1 MKNKNTLTLE
11 LFNVV
16 EKGQSQ
22 EPVFIDSHGVFV
34 DSTAVYAIKDIKKHL
49 KNLKLSGND
58 LNKTFHKSWKT
69 VVNSTRLEL
78 AIQQIMHYLSTYGS
92 NFESEMYIPDEVL
105 KVPKTKLK
113 VSVIKSL
120 TKEELIEKSLD
131 VLRSGI
137 ALKEET
143 LNDLFELLGVL
154 GYKFSGD
161 ENIKNKEANLLIAI
175 RYRVYP
181 ESVEEFVRYLVYR
194 ATQSSSLVKNKE
206 LFDSIKESNTDIS
219 LDLESYDMK
228 KVAQVFNRFKPIFLS
243 FKQSHKNNKKYINK
257 LAKLSKVYH
266 KPMPQNALNLVTQ
279 NKLTENDTHWLDNAS
294 IYALFKALSAC
305 YTRMNGQDTFVYRIR
320 NGKSFVKS
328 NEVNAKVVKANY
340 KFLLNYLKTK
350 LNGEGKNVFIPKQ
363 VIYALPTSEKLF
375 VGNIPT
381 GTKFLAKK
389 IAAGIYWENSW
400 GATDLDLSGLN
411 IAGKIG
417 WNSSY
422 YNDNGN
428 LIYSGDLTYAEDGA
442 VEYLHASKGKLNPT
456 LVMNNVFSGE
466 HDAGYKIVIG
476 EGSKISRNFMM
487 NPNKV
492 LAEVKCNSVQK
503 NTVLGML
510 MEEDDDMKSFTL
522 LNFGA
527 GQARVSGNNEVSRNA
542 TTALYQQWAK
552 PISLNTVLE
561 QCGFTVLHEKEDD
574 VELYADL
581 SLDNLT
587 KSTFIDLFKQ
597 D

>member
-16 EKGQSQ
+16 EKGQSKDPVFL
-22 EPVFIDSHGVFV
+22 ENHGVFIDS
-34 DSTAVYAIKDIKKHL
+34 TATYAIKDIKEYL
-49 KNLKLSGND
+49 QNLKLSGND

-69 VVNSTRLEL
+69 VVDSTRLEL
-78 AIQQIMHYLSTYGS
+78 AIQQVMHYMSTYGS
-92 NFESEMYIPDEVL
+92 NFEAEMYIPEEVL
-105 KVPKTKLK
+105 NVPKTKLK

-120 TKEELIEKSLD
+120 TKEELIEKCLD

-143 LNDLFELLGVL
+143 LNDLFNLLDTL
-154 GYKFSGD
+154 DYKFSGN
-161 ENIKNKEANLLIAI
+161 ENIKNKEANLLIAV
-175 RYRVYP
+175 RYRIYP
-181 ESVEEFVRYLVYR
+181 DSVEEFVRYLVYR
-194 ATQSSSLVKNKE
+194 STQSSSLVKNEE
-206 LFDSIKESNTDIS
+206 LFNSIKSSNTDIS

-243 FKQSHKNNKKYINK
+243 FKQSHENNKKYINK

-266 KPMPQNALNLVTQ
+266 QPMPQNALNLVTQ
-279 NKLTENDTHWLDNAS
+279 NKLTKKDSHWLDNAS

-320 NGKSFVKS
+320 NGKSFVNS
-328 NEVNAKVVKANY
+328 NNVNTNVVKDNY
-340 KFLLNYLKTK
+340 EFLLNYLKTK
-350 LNGEGKNVFIPKQ
+350 LNGEGKNIFIPKQ

-400 GATDLDLSGLN
+400 GARDLDLSGLN

-417 WNSSY
+417 WNSDY
-422 YNDNGN
+422 HDHENNI
-428 LIYSGDLTYAEDGA
+428 IYSGDITNAKNGA
-442 VEYLHASKGKLNPT
+442 VEYLHASGGKLDPT

-476 EGSKISRNFMM
+476 EGSNISRKFMM

-510 MEEDDDMKSFTL
+510 MNEDNNMKSFIL

-527 GQARVSGNNEVSRNA
+527 GQARVSGESEISKNA
-542 TTALYQQWAK
+542 TTALYQQWHN
-552 PISLNTVLE
+552 PISLNELLNE
-561 QCGFTVLHEKEDD
+561 CGFNVLNEKEDG

>member
-194 ATQSSSLVKNKE
+194 ATQSSSLVKNNE

-243 FKQSHKNNKKYINK
+243 FKKAHKNNKKYINK
-257 LAKLSKVYH
+257 LTKLSKVYH

-305 YTRMNGQDTFVYRIR
+305 YNRMNGQDTFVYRIR

-328 NEVNAKVVKANY
+328 NEVNAKVVKSNY

-363 VIYALPTSEKLF
+363 LVYALPTSEKLF

-417 WNSSY
+417 WNTDY
-422 YNDNGN
+422 YNETQN
-428 LIYSGDLTYAEDGA
+428 LIYSGDMTYAGDGA
-442 VEYLHASKGKLNPT
+442 VEYLHASKGKLDPT
-456 LVMNNVFSGE
+456 LVMNNVYSGE
-466 HDAGYKIVIG
+466 HNAGYKIVIG
-476 EGSKISRNFMM
+476 EGSNVNRDFMM

-510 MEEDDDMKSFTL
+510 MEENDNMKSFTL

-527 GQARVSGNNEVSRNA
+527 GQARVSGNNEVSKNA
-542 TTALYQQWAK
+542 TTALYQQWSK

-587 KSTFIDLFKQ
+587 KSTFIDLFK
-597 D
+597 

>member
-16 EKGQSQ
+16 EKGQSN
-22 EPVFIDSHGVFV
+22 EPVFLDSHGVFV
-34 DSTAVYAIKDIKKHL
+34 DSTATYAIKDIKKHL
-49 KNLKLSGND
+49 KNLKLSGNE

-78 AIQQIMHYLSTYGS
+78 AIQQVMHYMSTYGS
-92 NFESEMYIPDEVL
+92 NFEAEMYIPDEVL

-143 LNDLFELLGVL
+143 LNDLFDLLDVL
-154 GYKFSGD
+154 NYKFSGD

-194 ATQSSSLVKNKE
+194 ATQSSSLVKNNE

-219 LDLESYDMK
+219 LDLEFYDMK

-243 FKQSHKNNKKYINK
+243 FKQAHKNNKKYINK

-328 NEVNAKVVKANY
+328 NDVNTKVVKANY

-363 VIYALPTSEKLF
+363 VVYALPTSEKLF

-400 GATDLDLSGLN
+400 GASDLDLSGLN

-442 VEYLHASKGKLNPT
+442 VEYLHASRGKLDPT

>member
-22 EPVFIDSHGVFV
+22 EPIFLDSHGVFV

-49 KNLKLSGND
+49 KNLKLSGNE

-243 FKQSHKNNKKYINK
+243 FKQAHKNNKKYINK

-328 NEVNAKVVKANY
+328 NDVNTKVVKANY

-363 VIYALPTSEKLF
+363 VVYALPTSEKLF

-400 GATDLDLSGLN
+400 GASDLDLSGLN

-442 VEYLHASKGKLNPT
+442 VEYLHASRGKLDPT

>member
-49 KNLKLSGND
+49 KNLKLSGNE

-194 ATQSSSLVKNKE
+194 ATQSSSLVKNNE

-243 FKQSHKNNKKYINK
+243 FKQAHKNNKKYINK

-328 NEVNAKVVKANY
+328 NDVNTKVVKANY

-363 VIYALPTSEKLF
+363 VVYALPTSEKLF

-456 LVMNNVFSGE
+456 LVMNNVYSGK

-476 EGSKISRNFMM
+476 EGSKIDRDFMM

-510 MEEDDDMKSFTL
+510 MEENDNMKSFTL

-527 GQARVSGNNEVSRNA
+527 GQARVSGNNKVSKNA
-542 TTALYQQWAK
+542 TTALYQQWSK
-552 PISLNTVLE
+552 PMSLNTVLE

>member
-49 KNLKLSGND
+49 KNLKLSGNE

-78 AIQQIMHYLSTYGS
+78 AIQQIMHYMSTYGS
-92 NFESEMYIPDEVL
+92 NFEAEMYIPDEVL

-143 LNDLFELLGVL
+143 LNDLFDLLDVL
-154 GYKFSGD
+154 NYKFSGD

-175 RYRVYP
+175 RYRIYP
-181 ESVEEFVRYLVYR
+181 NSVEEFVRYLVYR
-194 ATQSSSLVKNKE
+194 ATQSSSLVKNNE

-243 FKQSHKNNKKYINK
+243 FKQSHNNNKKYINK
-257 LAKLSKVYH
+257 LTKLSKVYH

-328 NEVNAKVVKANY
+328 NEVNSKVVKANY

-363 VIYALPTSEKLF
+363 VVYALPTSEKLF

-400 GATDLDLSGLN
+400 GANDLDLSGLN

-417 WNSSY
+417 WNADY
-422 YNDNGN
+422 YNETKN
-428 LIYSGDLTYAEDGA
+428 LIYSGDITNATNGA
-442 VEYLHASKGKLNPT
+442 VEYLHASGGKLDPT

-466 HDAGYKIVIG
+466 QDAGYKIVIG
-476 EGSKISRNFMM
+476 EGSKISRKFMM

-510 MEEDDDMKSFTL
+510 MEEDNDMKSFTL

-527 GQARVSGNNEVSRNA
+527 GQARVSGDNEVSRNA

-561 QCGFTVLHEKEDD
+561 ECGFTVLHEKEED

>member
-1 MKNKNTLTLE
+1 
-11 LFNVV
+11 
-16 EKGQSQ
+16 
-22 EPVFIDSHGVFV
+22 
-34 DSTAVYAIKDIKKHL
+34 
-49 KNLKLSGND
+49 
-58 LNKTFHKSWKT
+58 
-69 VVNSTRLEL
+69 
-78 AIQQIMHYLSTYGS
+78 
-92 NFESEMYIPDEVL
+92 
-105 KVPKTKLK
+105 
-113 VSVIKSL
+113 
-120 TKEELIEKSLD
+120 
-131 VLRSGI
+131 
-137 ALKEET
+137 
-143 LNDLFELLGVL
+143 
-154 GYKFSGD
+154 
-161 ENIKNKEANLLIAI
+161 
-175 RYRVYP
+175 
-181 ESVEEFVRYLVYR
+181 
-194 ATQSSSLVKNKE
+194 
-206 LFDSIKESNTDIS
+206 
-219 LDLESYDMK
+219 MK

-243 FKQSHKNNKKYINK
+243 FKQAHKNNKKYINK

>member
-16 EKGQSQ
+16 EKGQSKDPVFL
-22 EPVFIDSHGVFV
+22 ENHGVFIDS
-34 DSTAVYAIKDIKKHL
+34 TATYAINDIKKYL
-49 KNLKLSGND
+49 QNLNLSGND

-69 VVNSTRLEL
+69 VVDSTRLEL
-78 AIQQIMHYLSTYGS
+78 AIQQVMHYMSTYGS
-92 NFESEMYIPDEVL
+92 NFEAEMYIPDEVL
-105 KVPKTKLK
+105 NVPKTKLK

-120 TKEELIEKSLD
+120 TKEELIEKCLD

-143 LNDLFELLGVL
+143 LNDIFNLLDTL
-154 GYKFSGD
+154 DYKFSGN

-175 RYRVYP
+175 RYRIYP
-181 ESVEEFVRYLVYR
+181 DSVEEFVRYLVYR
-194 ATQSSSLVKNKE
+194 ATQSSSLVKNNE

-243 FKQSHKNNKKYINK
+243 FKQSHENNKKYINK

-266 KPMPQNALNLVTQ
+266 QPMPQNSLNLVTQ
-279 NKLTENDTHWLDNAS
+279 NKLTKKDSHWLDNAS

-305 YTRMNGQDTFVYRIR
+305 YTRMNGQNTFVYRIR

-363 VIYALPTSEKLF
+363 VVYALPTSEKLF

-400 GATDLDLSGLN
+400 GARDLDLSGLN

-417 WNSSY
+417 WNSDY
-422 YNDNGN
+422 HDRENNI
-428 LIYSGDLTYAEDGA
+428 IYSGDVTNAKNGA
-442 VEYLHASKGKLNPT
+442 VEYLHASGGNLEPT

-466 HDAGYKIVIG
+466 HDAGYKIVVG
-476 EGSKISRNFMM
+476 EGSKISRKFMM

-510 MEEDDDMKSFTL
+510 MSEDNDMKSFTL

-527 GQARVSGNNEVSRNA
+527 GQARVSGISEISNNA
-542 TTALYQQWAK
+542 KTALYQQWHN
-552 PISLNTVLE
+552 PISLNELLNE
-561 QCGFTVLHEKEDD
+561 CGFNVLNEKEDG

-597 D
+597 N

>member
-243 FKQSHKNNKKYINK
+243 FKQAHKNNKKYINK

>member
-16 EKGQSQ
+16 EKGQSK
-22 EPVFIDSHGVFV
+22 EPVFLDSHGVFV
-34 DSTAVYAIKDIKKHL
+34 DSTAAYAIKDIKQHL
-49 KNLKLSGND
+49 KDLKLSGNE
-58 LNKTFHKSWKT
+58 LNKTFHKSWET

-78 AIQQIMHYLSTYGS
+78 AIQQVMHYMSTYGS
-92 NFESEMYIPDEVL
+92 NFEAEMYIPNEVL
-105 KVPKTKLK
+105 NFPKTKLK
-113 VSVIKSL
+113 VSLIKSL
-120 TKEELIEKSLD
+120 TKEKLIEKCLD

-143 LNDLFELLGVL
+143 LNDIFNLLDTL
-154 GYKFSGD
+154 DYKFSGN
-161 ENIKNKEANLLIAI
+161 ENIKNKEANLLIAV
-175 RYRVYP
+175 RYRIYP
-181 ESVEEFVRYLVYR
+181 DSVEEFVRYLVYR
-194 ATQSSSLVKNKE
+194 STQSSSLVKNEE
-206 LFDSIKESNTDIS
+206 LFNSIKSSNTDIS

-243 FKQSHKNNKKYINK
+243 FKQSHENNKKYINK

-266 KPMPQNALNLVTQ
+266 QPMPQNALNLVTQ
-279 NKLTENDTHWLDNAS
+279 NKLTKKDSHWLDNAS

-328 NEVNAKVVKANY
+328 NNINKKVVKDNY
-340 KFLLNYLKTK
+340 EFLLNYLKTK
-350 LNGEGKNVFIPKQ
+350 LNGEGKNIFIPKQ
-363 VIYALPTSEKLF
+363 VVYALPTSEKLF

-400 GATDLDLSGLN
+400 GANDLDLSGLN

-417 WNSSY
+417 WNADY
-422 YNDNGN
+422 YNETKN
-428 LIYSGDLTYAEDGA
+428 LIYSGDITNATNGA
-442 VEYLHASKGKLNPT
+442 VEYLHASGGKLDPT
-456 LVMNNVFSGE
+456 LVMNNVFAGE
-466 HDAGYKIVIG
+466 QDAGYKIVIG
-476 EGSKISRNFMM
+476 EGSKISRKFMM

-510 MEEDDDMKSFTL
+510 MEEDNDMKSFTL

-527 GQARVSGNNEVSRNA
+527 GQARVSGDNEVSRNA

-552 PISLNTVLE
+552 PMSLNTVLE
-561 QCGFTVLHEKEDD
+561 QCGFTVIHQKEED

>member
-243 FKQSHKNNKKYINK
+243 FKQAHKNNKKYINK

-442 VEYLHASKGKLNPT
+442 VEYLHASRGKLDPT